1 MPQAR
6 TDRARDPHHQRS
18 MRGLI
23 VQEVLQHQHGGD
35 LVTRALRAS
44 GSKAEG

>member
-6 TDRARDPHHQRS
+6 TDRARDPHHQHS
-18 MRGLI
+18 MRELI
-23 VQEVLQHQHGGD
+23 VEEVLHHPHGGD